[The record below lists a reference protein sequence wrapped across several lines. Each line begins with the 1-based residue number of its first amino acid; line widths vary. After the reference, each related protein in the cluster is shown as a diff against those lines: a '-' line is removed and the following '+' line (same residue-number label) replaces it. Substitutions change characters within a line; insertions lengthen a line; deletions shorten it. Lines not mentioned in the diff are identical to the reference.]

1 MNIAKM
7 TLEWSLWHG
16 TLQTGPIIYSVNV
29 LGLLMV
35 DGWIVKIIKPTKKDK
50 VRNQKSF
57 YSRKGFYAVSV
68 QAIVDKKKRI
78 IF

>member
-1 MNIAKM
+1 
-7 TLEWSLWHG
+7 
-16 TLQTGPIIYSVNV
+16 
-29 LGLLMV
+29 MV